1 MKEVLKIDKDKMNL
15 IPRVSDVLN
24 MLVTLV
30 GLRALTNTLR
40 VVLTH
45 LNTKIPQFLKNSNN

>member
-15 IPRVSDVLN
+15 IRRVSDVLN